1 VIARQGL
8 EPVHGD
14 RGIDLCV
21 IGLVVM
27 VTWTLTV
34 KFLAPVLFYLAE
46 RQAGRPLA
54 GPPVLWDFWW
64 VAHLGLAWLLW
75 HRFPLALLV
84 GRGIAAAEVLIAL
97 GQLVLWLRQ
106 PDQSFWGLLWLTNK
120 LYVLS
125 FFLFLIVYLS
135 RSGIRRA
142 LGERSSVSLN

>member
-1 VIARQGL
+1 MIARQGL

-21 IGLVVM
+21 LGLVVM
-27 VTWTLTV
+27 VTWTLIV
-34 KFLAPVLFYLAE
+34 KFLAPVLFYVAE
-46 RQAGRPLA
+46 RQAGRPIA

-64 VAHLGLAWLLW
+64 VAHLGIAWLLW
-75 HRFPLALLV
+75 HRLPLALLA

-97 GQLVLWLRQ
+97 GKLALYAGQ
-106 PDQSFWGLLWLTNK
+106 PDLSFWGLLWLTNE
-120 LYVLS
+120 LYVLG

-142 LGERSSVSLN
+142 LGGNS